1 MKKKLLI
8 TCCNGVTS
16 YKLLSLLKKNYI
28 IYGID
33 VNDIGAGKTM
43 CDYFFKSPYPNSKKY
58 IPFIK
63 KIIKKVDLVFLY
75 SDEELKAVSL
85 AIKNKVLDQ
94 TKIIISD
101 YKTLEICLD
110 KQRFDKFFKTKN
122 QYFKIPRTNLAKM
135 NIIKPVEGRG
145 SKNILKIKDKKIINF
160 FLNLKNKFIV
170 QEYLPGKE
178 YTIDCYFDK
187 NGFLLSHLIRER
199 VVKSNVSISSK
210 IIDRDLR
217 ITKCINFISKK
228 LKFIGPINVQI
239 IKNKNQ
245 LYLIEI
251 NPRLSGSLSFS
262 LDAGFD
268 PFRLSA
274 KEYLNYNIKKFYK
287 SNFKYFHRYYDFIK
301 KESIS

>member
-1 MKKKLLI
+1 MKKKILI
-8 TCCNGVTS
+8 SCSNGVTS
-16 YKLLSLLKKNYI
+16 YKLISLLKKNYI
-28 IYGID
+28 VYGID
-33 VNDIGAGKTM
+33 VNDVGAGKTV
-43 CDYFFKSPYPNSKKY
+43 CNYFFKSPLPNSKKY

-85 AIKNKVLDQ
+85 AIKNKILVQ
-94 TKIIISD
+94 NKIIISD
-101 YKTLEICLD
+101 HKTLEICLN
-110 KQRFDKFFKTKN
+110 KRKFDKFFKSKN
-122 QYFKIPRTNLAKM
+122 QYFKIPKTNLAKM

-145 SKNILKIKDKKIINF
+145 SKNILKIKDKKIIKF
-160 FLNLKNKFIV
+160 FLNFKNKFIV

-187 NGFLLSHLIRER
+187 NGLLLSHLIRER

-210 IIDRDLR
+210 IINRNQR
-217 ITKCINFISKK
+217 IKECINFISKK
-228 LKFIGPINVQI
+228 LKFTGPINVQI
-239 IKNKNQ
+239 IENKNQ

-274 KEYLNYNIKKFYK
+274 KEYLNCNIKRFNK
-287 SNFKYFHRYYDFIK
+287 SNAKFFHRYYDFIK
-301 KESIS
+301 KKKIS